1 MASVNP
7 GGGQGKDGES
17 SPSESSS
24 SSSDEEEGVGH
35 AYEGYQQYQQLDD
48 DCEEEEEKSEEGN
61 EGEGKGPIE
70 TTTTTDDKIF
80 SYVDWQKM
88 QTTGEPSEEFKGK
101 DDIFHQS
108 FTKTY
113 TTNFKQDE
121 GEDWF
126 DFQQAGDPVSIIL
139 PMSTEKSNK
148 IMEVMGKIKLKPP
161 EWAKKIPEEAW
172 LGRYLN

>member
-1 MASVNP
+1 MRLALLDQDYQECIAATIKTDPDNFLGLHHVLSVASANP
-7 GGGQGKDGES
+7 EGDQGKDGDS
-17 SPSESSS
+17 SPSESS

-48 DCEEEEEKSEEGN
+48 DCEEEDEKSEEGN

-70 TTTTTDDKIF
+70 TTTTDDKIF

-108 FTKTY
+108 FSKTY

-126 DFQQAGDPVSIIL
+126 DF
-139 PMSTEKSNK
+139 
-148 IMEVMGKIKLKPP
+148 
-161 EWAKKIPEEAW
+161 
-172 LGRYLN
+172 